1 MLLLITKL
9 QVSRNNVAV
18 FGSLIETKKAVNWKH
33 SCAIT
38 ISTAVGLLY
47 VTKCDYLVS
56 LKKTKKKKIAST
68 SNVFQQKILWVFH
81 FTDS

>member
-56 LKKTKKKKIAST
+56 LKKLKKKMAST